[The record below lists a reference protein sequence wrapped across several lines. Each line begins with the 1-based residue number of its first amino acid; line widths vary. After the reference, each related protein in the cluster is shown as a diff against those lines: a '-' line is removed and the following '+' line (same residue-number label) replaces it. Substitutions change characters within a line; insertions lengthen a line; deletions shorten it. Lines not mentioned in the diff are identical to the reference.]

1 MSCNIFKAVSLLK
14 IFLLLEFLTF
24 RIQDII
30 KFYGLGELLSFTLLT
45 GSETFS
51 KLCKLS
57 VPLFLYLW
65 YIALHILESVDRLNE
80 FLHVWGLEQ
89 CLTHSRWSTN
99 VSFYCFEDALWHRYK
114 WWSASLG
121 DQRVL
126 WCGQATRSSG
136 KWGTPRTQ
144 WSNWLRV
151 LSFLAF
157 YTTSSLVV
165 WSGKIRYNQVWS
177 G

>member
-30 KFYGLGELLSFTLLT
+30 KFYGLGEILSFTLLT
-45 GSETFS
+45 GSETFG

-80 FLHVWGLEQ
+80 FLHV
-89 CLTHSRWSTN
+89 
-99 VSFYCFEDALWHRYK
+99 
-114 WWSASLG
+114 
-121 DQRVL
+121 
-126 WCGQATRSSG
+126 
-136 KWGTPRTQ
+136 
-144 WSNWLRV
+144 
-151 LSFLAF
+151 
-157 YTTSSLVV
+157 
-165 WSGKIRYNQVWS
+165 
-177 G
+177 